1 MAKQLTKRMMEGGK
15 GGMSGLLRCFPFHKK
30 RAGFGAMTDAQLA
43 LHAHW
48 CFEYAK
54 ANATGLR
61 KILKKHDKLFH
72 TAEGHRFLQV
82 CPPAEPPLSHDIVQ
96 NGLYKA
102 NAFLEMKILRI
113 TDLPI
118 YRLA

>member
-1 MAKQLTKRMMEGGK
+1 MKGLLWACRNFENVAKQLTKRMMEGGK

-82 CPPAEPPLSHDIVQ
+82 CPCYSSFFA
-96 NGLYKA
+96 
-102 NAFLEMKILRI
+102 
-113 TDLPI
+113 
-118 YRLA
+118 

>member
-15 GGMSGLLRCFPFHKK
+15 SGMSGLLRCFPFHKK
-30 RAGFGAMTDAQLA
+30 RAGFAAMTDAQLA
-43 LHAHW
+43 MHAHW

-82 CPPAEPPLSHDIVQ
+82 CLR
-96 NGLYKA
+96 
-102 NAFLEMKILRI
+102 ILRFASTAHVLTKDMLQYHRI
-113 TDLPI
+113 SEALP
-118 YRLA
+118 